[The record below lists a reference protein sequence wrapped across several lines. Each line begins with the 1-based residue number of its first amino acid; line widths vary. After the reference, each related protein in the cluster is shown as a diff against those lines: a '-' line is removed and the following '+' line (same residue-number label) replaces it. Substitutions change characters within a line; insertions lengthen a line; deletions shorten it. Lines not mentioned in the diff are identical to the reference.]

1 MIRHAGLA
9 LTAAIPPLAIAMVE
23 PPFGA
28 LLVTAVGAPSLAQ
41 PHMPLTSE
49 TTVAL
54 AAITPGAQK
63 EFGAAFT
70 VPANPSSEAIVRRRH
85 AHWQAALDNSSSFVA
100 G

>member
-1 MIRHAGLA
+1 MIRHASLPPA
-9 LTAAIPPLAIAMVE
+9 AAIQPLAIAMVE

-28 LLVTAVGAPSLAQ
+28 LLMAAAGAPSLSQ

-54 AAITPGAQK
+54 AAITAGAQK
-63 EFGAAFT
+63 EFGTAFT
-70 VPANPSSEAIVRRRH
+70 VPTNPSSEAILRRRH